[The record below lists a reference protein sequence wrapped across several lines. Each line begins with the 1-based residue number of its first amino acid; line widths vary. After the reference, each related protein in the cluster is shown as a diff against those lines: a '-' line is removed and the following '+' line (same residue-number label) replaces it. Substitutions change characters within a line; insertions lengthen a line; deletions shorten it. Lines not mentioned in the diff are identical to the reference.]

1 MKVLV
6 VGNSVSVRV
15 RPPEDKGQNFTFSN
29 IIESQLSPK
38 ASVFTIAESGL
49 MINDFAKN
57 PDRLITAKPDVL
69 ISNFGIVELSSRSIN
84 RSLYDFLYYK
94 KVRSKFGRTFQ
105 LMLSIIETKFRIPL
119 VYLRFKRPW
128 YNLSLFIKDYFEL
141 ITRVQRETGTKFI
154 VLGIN
159 LPNSRVEK
167 QLPGSIKRVQKAN
180 EIIENKCLELDN
192 VYYIPVDSELDHESH
207 FPDGIHYNKLGHEMI
222 ADKIKSVIATF

>member
-29 IIESQLSPK
+29 IIESQLSPE
-38 ASVFTIAESGL
+38 ASVFTLAESGL

-57 PDRLITAKPDVL
+57 PDRLITEKPDVL

-84 RSLYDFLYYK
+84 RSLYDFLYYR

-105 LMLSIIETKFRIPL
+105 LILSIIETKFRIPL

-128 YNLSLFIKDYFEL
+128 YNLSLFIRDYFEL
-141 ITRVQRETGTKFI
+141 ISRVQRETGTKFI

-159 LPNSRVEK
+159 LPNARVEK

-180 EIIENKCLELDN
+180 KIIENKCLNLNN
-192 VYYIPVDSELDHESH
+192 VYYIPVNTELDHKSH

-222 ADKIKSVIATF
+222 ADKIKAVISTF